1 MRAVV
6 HAGEGRVRVDEVSA
20 PRLEGPEDAIVR
32 VRMAAV
38 CGTDLGVLR
47 DPEHLATGAVMGHEF
62 VGEVV
67 EVGPAVQ
74 HIRVGERVTGAD
86 FTACGRCWWCRSGA
100 HWQCPERRFFGTG
113 ETFGPALSGAQAEF
127 LRVPFADTVLQ
138 PVPAEI
144 PDGVAVLL
152 GDIIPTG
159 FAAAQRAAIRPGGV
173 TAVVGGGPVG
183 LLASLAAQLLG
194 SGPVVLVE
202 PVESRR
208 RLAATLGAI
217 PVEPADAAALLG
229 ELTDGRGADAVL
241 DAVGGRI
248 GLETAFGLVRK
259 RGSIVSIGVHHDESW
274 PLPVA
279 RAFADELTL
288 SFAIGDAMRDRDVY
302 TPFVQAKLLD
312 PTPLLSDPWPLG
324 SAPDAYEALK
334 AQRTVKALVAVQS

>member
-6 HAGEGRVRVDEVSA
+6 HAGDGQVRVDSVPS
-20 PRLEGPEDAIVR
+20 PVLKGPEDAIVR

-47 DPEHLATGAVMGHEF
+47 EPEHLPVGTVLGHEF

-74 HIRVGERVTGAD
+74 SIHVGDRVSGAD

-100 HWQCPERRFFGTG
+100 HWQCPERLFFGTG
-113 ETFGPALSGAQAEF
+113 ESFGPPLPGAQADF
-127 LRVPFADTVLQ
+127 VRVPFADTVLQ
-138 PVPAEI
+138 RVPADI
-144 PDGVAVLL
+144 PDRIAVLL
-152 GDIIPTG
+152 GDTIPTG
-159 FAAAQRAAIRPGGV
+159 FAAAQRAAVRPGGV
-173 TAVVGGGPVG
+173 IAVVGGGPVG
-183 LLASLAAQLLG
+183 QLAALAAQLLG

-208 RLAATLGAI
+208 RLAATLGAL
-217 PVEPADAAALLG
+217 PVEPAGAAALLG

-248 GLETAFGLVRK
+248 GLETAFGLVRR

-274 PLPVA
+274 ALPVA
-279 RAFADELTL
+279 QAFADELTL

-302 TPFVQAKLLD
+302 TPFVQAHLLD
-312 PTPLLSDPWPLG
+312 PTPLLSDPWSLDT
-324 SAPDAYEALK
+324 APDAYEALR
-334 AQRTVKALVAVQS
+334 AQRTVKALVEVQS

>member
-6 HAGEGRVRVDEVSA
+6 HAGDGQVRVDSVPSPA
-20 PRLEGPEDAIVR
+20 LEGPEDALVR
-32 VRMAAV
+32 VRMTAV
-38 CGTDLGVLR
+38 CGTDIGVLR
-47 DPEHLATGAVMGHEF
+47 EPDHLPVGTVLGHEF

-67 EVGPAVQ
+67 DVGPAVRS
-74 HIRVGERVTGAD
+74 IRIGDRVAGAD

-113 ETFGPALSGAQAEF
+113 DWFGPPLSGAQAEY

-138 PVPAEI
+138 PVPADI
-144 PDGVAVLL
+144 PDEVAVLL

-159 FAAAQRAAIRPGGV
+159 FAAAQRAAVRPGGV
-173 TAVVGGGPVG
+173 IAVVGGGPVG
-183 LLASLAAQLLG
+183 QLAALAAQLLG
-194 SGPVVLVE
+194 AGPVVLVE

-208 RLAATLGAI
+208 QLAATLGAL
-217 PVEPADAAALLG
+217 PVEPAGAAALLG
-229 ELTDGRGADAVL
+229 DLTDGRGADAVL

-274 PLPVA
+274 ALPVA

-302 TPFVQAKLLD
+302 TPFVQAHLLD

-324 SAPDAYEALK
+324 SAPDAYEALR
-334 AQRTVKALVAVQS
+334 AQRTVKALIAVQS